1 MNRKANG
8 ATIRAL
14 RKALGI
20 SQVSLAARVGITK
33 VYLCQI
39 ELGTKDK
46 RPSPEV
52 LRGIADALGVTI
64 ESISYPVPEPEV
76 AAS

>member
-8 ATIRAL
+8 ATIKVI

-20 SQVSLAARVGITK
+20 PQVSLAGRIGVTK
-33 VYLCQI
+33 SYLCQI
-39 ELGTKDK
+39 EGGS
-46 RPSPEV
+46 RQPSPDV
-52 LRGIADALGVTI
+52 LVRIAGELGV
-64 ESISYPVPEPEV
+64 ELDSISYPVPEPAG